1 MDWTEKCATC
11 AKSGHLINQGIYFA
25 CFNDKCEYEPLPK
38 QEFYT
43 TSTYGTASFVDNEI
57 ISYEEVEG
65 PEFEYQMEATQIEQE
80 TPDNLG

>member
-25 CFNDKCEYEPLPK
+25 CFDDKCEYEPLPK
-38 QEFYT
+38 SEFYI
-43 TSTYGTASFVDNEI
+43 TSTYSTASFVDNEI

-80 TPDNLG
+80 TPDNLE

>member
-25 CFNDKCEYEPLPK
+25 CFDDKCEYEPLPK

-43 TSTYGTASFVDNEI
+43 ASTYGIANFVDDEI
-57 ISYEEVEG
+57 VSYEKVEG
-65 PEFEYQMEATQIEQE
+65 PTIEYQMEATQIEQE
-80 TPDNLG
+80 TPDNLE